1 MENERGTSMTINYN
15 LNKMFLTLSSY
26 MFHLKRVL
34 SEIPDLKWSVLRR
47 LPPYSNVSKK
57 CLLCLYEK
65 LEIVTYENQ
74 KKHFNKR
81 FEVFCKCRHVNKFF

>member
-34 SEIPDLKWSVLRR
+34 SEIPDLKWSVLRW

-65 LEIVTYENQ
+65 LEIVPYQNQ
-74 KKHFNKR
+74 KALLSNSSEF
-81 FEVFCKCRHVNKFF
+81 FCNYCHSNMFL